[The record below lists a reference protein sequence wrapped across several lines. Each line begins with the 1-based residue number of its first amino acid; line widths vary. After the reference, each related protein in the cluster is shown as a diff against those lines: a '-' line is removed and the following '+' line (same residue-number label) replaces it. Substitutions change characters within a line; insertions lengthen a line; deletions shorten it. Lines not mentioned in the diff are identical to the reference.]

1 MIKQN
6 RNIELTPV
14 SPAPLEHIIKFK
26 VQTSKFKVNN
36 CINLV
41 KDRWADTLRHLQH
54 GRKPIP
60 ATWR

>member
-1 MIKQN
+1 MDTFVKKT
-6 RNIELTPV
+6 LKV
-14 SPAPLEHIIKFK
+14 SLNKK
-26 VQTSKFKVNN
+26 

-41 KDRWADTLRHLQH
+41 KDRWAETLRHLQH

>member
-1 MIKQN
+1 MDTSVKKIHAKSFRTYFIFIRMQN
-6 RNIELTPV
+6 KK
-14 SPAPLEHIIKFK
+14 A
-26 VQTSKFKVNN
+26 NN
-36 CINLV
+36 KCINLV

>member
-14 SPAPLEHIIKFK
+14 SPAPLEHIIKFN
-26 VQTSKFKVNN
+26 VQCKKNN
-36 CINLV
+36 CINLF

>member
-1 MIKQN
+1 MDTFVKKN
-6 RNIELTPV
+6 TKSFHN
-14 SPAPLEHIIKFK
+14 KK
-26 VQTSKFKVNN
+26 

-54 GRKPIP
+54 GRKPMP